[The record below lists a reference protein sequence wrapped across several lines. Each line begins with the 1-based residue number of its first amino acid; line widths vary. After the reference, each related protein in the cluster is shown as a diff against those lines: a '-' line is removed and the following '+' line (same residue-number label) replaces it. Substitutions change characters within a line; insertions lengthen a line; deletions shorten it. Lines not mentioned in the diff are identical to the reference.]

1 MKRANKVIAIML
13 VVFLSA
19 GILFSYDYIVE
30 HTHHNCSG
38 TDCSVCIQIKE
49 AVQFISGI
57 RFAAVQTY
65 MAAVLCI
72 VVLGTASAK
81 NHIDIKNT
89 LVTLK
94 VEMLN

>member
-13 VVFLSA
+13 VVFLLA
-19 GILFSYDYIVE
+19 GILFSYNYIVE
-30 HTHHNCSG
+30 HAHHHCSG

-57 RFAAVQTY
+57 RFVAVQTL
-65 MAAVLCI
+65 MAAVFCLVI
-72 VVLGTASAK
+72 LRTASAK